1 MQSFNEFRLNRAP
14 RSARIFQSSAKGLCT
29 LASVGFFVLQMP
41 CDAQAATQTAQ
52 AASPERGTDVPA
64 RPTASDFSKAS
75 ALPALLER
83 ARALLKAG
91 NPRGAFALLE
101 PRTGDYAG
109 NEDFDYL
116 LGISAL
122 DSGDPG
128 RATIAL
134 ERVLAVNPGNTLA
147 RAEIARAFLAMKETE
162 AAKRE
167 LQTVSRSELAP
178 QVRETIDR
186 YLAILSESDAGAKRR
201 WSASIEVG
209 FGYDDN
215 VNLGSSLDRWVLGDG
230 QALTPLPASRPRES
244 TFHSVAGQV
253 QYVAP
258 IDGRTDWTIG
268 ASANRRINPSQHNTD
283 LGSVEASG
291 GLVTTR
297 ERDRFSVSVQ
307 LQQLWLDDS
316 KYRSATGLLG
326 QWQRELDPRTQAG
339 VYAQWFALR
348 FPDQS
353 SRDANR
359 TVLGATY
366 VRGLEDKAN
375 TVVIGNAYIG
385 KESVTGDLNELSFD
399 LFGFRAA
406 ASRQLAPKWRGSA
419 SVSYEKR
426 SYDAAD
432 SFFAQVRSDSQVE
445 IRIGAEREIDK
456 RLSISP
462 QISHTR
468 NASNLGPNDF
478 TRTQIQLSARYRF

>member
-1 MQSFNEFRLNRAP
+1 MTRGRFMMWGACSIDALRIGAAVGLLCAHTPMLAQQSAGAF
-14 RSARIFQSSAKGLCT
+14 
-29 LASVGFFVLQMP
+29 
-41 CDAQAATQTAQ
+41 AQAQ
-52 AASPERGTDVPA
+52 APA
-64 RPTASDFSKAS
+64 LPSGTASDFSRAS
-75 ALPALLER
+75 ALPALLEKARTLLR
-83 ARALLKAG
+83 AR

-109 NEDFDYL
+109 NEEFDYL

-147 RAEIARAFLAMKETE
+147 RAEIARAFLALKENE

-167 LQTVSRSELAP
+167 LESVARADLPAP
-178 QVRETIDR
+178 VRETIDR
-186 YLAILSESDAGAKRR
+186 YLAILAKSDAGERRR
-201 WSASIEVG
+201 WNATVDIG
-209 FGYDDN
+209 LGYDDN

-244 TFHSVAGQV
+244 TFHSIAGQV

-268 ASANRRINPSQHNTD
+268 AAGSRRINPSQHNTD

-297 ERDRFSVSVQ
+297 ERDRYSVSIQV
-307 LQQLWLDDS
+307 QQLWLDDS
-316 KYRSATGLLG
+316 KFRSATGLLG
-326 QWQRELDPRTQAG
+326 QWQRELDRRSQAG
-339 VYAQWFALR
+339 LYAQWFALR
-348 FPDQS
+348 FTDQGA
-353 SRDANR
+353 RDANR
-359 TVLGATY
+359 AVLGATY
-366 VRGLEDKAN
+366 VRGFEDKAAS
-375 TVVIGNAYIG
+375 VVIGNAYVG
-385 KESVTGDLNELSFD
+385 KESVTGNLDELSFD
-399 LFGFRAA
+399 LLGFRAA

-419 SVSYEKR
+419 SASLEKR
-426 SYDAAD
+426 SYGAAD
-432 SFFAQVRSDSQVE
+432 SFFGKVRSDTQYE

-456 RLSISP
+456 HLSITP
-462 QISHTR
+462 QISLTR

-478 TRTQIQLSARYRF
+478 SRTQIQLSARYRF